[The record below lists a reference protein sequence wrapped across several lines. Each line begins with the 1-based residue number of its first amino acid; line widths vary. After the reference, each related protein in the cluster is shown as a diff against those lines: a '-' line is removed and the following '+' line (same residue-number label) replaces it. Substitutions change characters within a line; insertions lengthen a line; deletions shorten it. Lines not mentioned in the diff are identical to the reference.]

1 MAKSLLVAALFAGGI
16 AVPAGVAQAH
26 SGDAGGTPVAP
37 PGMGQMHELMEQ
49 GNPGMARMHE
59 LMEQGNPGM
68 TEMCERM
75 RESAPDH
82 A

>member
-1 MAKSLLVAALFAGGI
+1 MVKSLLVAALFAGGV

-26 SGDAGGTPVAP
+26 TGDEGGTPA
-37 PGMGQMHELMEQ
+37 GIGSMHELMEQ
-49 GNPGMARMHE
+49 GNPGMAQMHE
-59 LMEQGNPGM
+59 LMQEGNPGM

-75 RESAPDH
+75 HQSAPDH